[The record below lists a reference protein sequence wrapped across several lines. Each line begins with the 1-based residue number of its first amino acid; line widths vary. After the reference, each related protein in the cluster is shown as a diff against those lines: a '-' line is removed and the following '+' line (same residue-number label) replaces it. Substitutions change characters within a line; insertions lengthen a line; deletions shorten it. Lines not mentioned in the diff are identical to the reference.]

1 MRDTL
6 TQQSEPAQEQNDAL
20 SAVRVRVRYVF
31 GLRDRDGERER
42 MLSLPPRTTVFDVLQ
57 ALGLSAL
64 ELLPAVNGFTV
75 QDSTVLS
82 DGDELLLIP
91 AIQGG

>member
-6 TQQSEPAQEQNDAL
+6 TPQSESAQAQNDAL
-20 SAVRVRVRYVF
+20 PDVRVRVRYVF

-42 MLSLPPRTTVFDVLQ
+42 TLSLPPRTTVFDVLQ

-64 ELLPAVNGFTV
+64 ELLPAVNGETV
-75 QDSTVLS
+75 QDSTILG